1 MWYLIG
7 LIVIVIG
14 MIFVSIG
21 TFGVNRFKNF
31 YYRALVAAQIDTV
44 GYSVLLCGVMIQN
57 GFSFFTLK
65 VLFILIITL
74 IINPLVTHSV
84 TRSAF
89 YSGYKIGRE

>member
-1 MWYLIG
+1 MLQSIG
-7 LIVIVIG
+7 LAVIVIG
-14 MIFVSIG
+14 VIFICIG

-31 YYRALVAAQIDTV
+31 YYRALAAAQVDTV

-65 VLFILIITL
+65 VLLILIITL
-74 IINPLVTHSV
+74 IINPLVTHSI

-89 YSGYKIGRE
+89 YSGYKMGRE